1 MQNNI
6 DFYLLLDPGVSTLKV
21 LLYRAGNVLAHFI
34 TSSCEEIS
42 EENYEREKE
51 SDYEWGCG
59 VVKFPANNGIK
70 YYRIGVN
77 PISKISP
84 ALYKWDVTAIKT
96 ICMLGWLGK
105 SSKGQLNGSL
115 TILLPIDE
123 DIDRGPLSRAIKY
136 AIANGAICN
145 GTSLNNINLVQIRIP
160 FEGSGFCVGDRTS
173 GGIIAGHSDVS
184 FSAGDNGAVKKHIGF
199 TLSGA
204 GAILPLNL
212 AGLNHDRMGELNS
225 AIEFQKALKS
235 CNFKKFQKGTM
246 RKDDW
251 LELVS
256 SGKWDKFLTRG
267 LILEDIYDAATTGIM
282 DYINH
287 AGKDFHRIGLLC
299 EQYRIDPLPI
309 GGGSGQMIGLLFG
322 PILKEFVRIQGT
334 KETEDRVAS
343 IFPALD
349 RIACTKLVDL
359 FQVASQIDEFQ
370 YFFENG
376 PTPPTMKE
384 AKNVEG

>member
-6 DFYLLLDPGVSTLKV
+6 DFYLLLDPGVSTLKI
-21 LLYRAGNVLAHFI
+21 LLYRMGKVLAHFV

-42 EENYEREKE
+42 EENYQREKDT
-51 SDYEWGCG
+51 DYEWGCG
-59 VVKFPANNGIK
+59 VVKFPIDNCTK
-70 YYRIGVN
+70 YYRVGVN
-77 PISKISP
+77 PISRISP
-84 ALYKWDVTAIKT
+84 ALDKWDVTAIKI
-96 ICMLGWLGK
+96 ICLLGWLSK
-105 SSKGQLNGSL
+105 SSKGQLSGSL

-123 DIDRGPLSRAIKY
+123 DLDRAPLARAIKD

-145 GTSLNNINLVQIRIP
+145 GKSLTNIHLVQIRIP
-160 FEGSGFCVGDRTS
+160 FEGSGFCSGDKTS
-173 GGIIAGHSDVS
+173 GGIVAGHCDVS
-184 FSAGDNGAVKKHIGF
+184 FSVGDNGLVKKDIGF

-204 GAILPLNL
+204 GAILPLSL
-212 AGLNHDRMGELNS
+212 SGLNQKQMGELNS

-246 RKDDW
+246 NKGDW
-251 LELVS
+251 LALIS
-256 SGKWDKFLTRG
+256 SGKWEKFLRRG
-267 LILEDIYDAATTGIM
+267 LILDDIYDAATTGII
-282 DYINH
+282 DYINQV
-287 AGKDFHRIGLLC
+287 GKDFYRIGLLS
-299 EQYRIDPLPI
+299 EQHQIDPLPI

-334 KETEDRVAS
+334 KEVEERIVN
-343 IFPALD
+343 IFPTLD

-359 FQVASQIDEFQ
+359 FQVASEIDEFQ

-384 AKNVEG
+384 SKNVES